1 MDSLILE
8 VINCASKISKQKVMV
23 QSISTLLNNK
33 DAYNFDND
41 GSKENAGIYLFI
53 YLFIHSLF
61 IVDLQLMK

>member
-1 MDSLILE
+1 
-8 VINCASKISKQKVMV
+8 MV

-41 GSKENAGIYLFI
+41 NSKENAGIYLFIYLFIHLFIYLFI

-61 IVDLQLMK
+61 IVDLQLYEITVSNKK

>member
-1 MDSLILE
+1 MDSLTLE

-41 GSKENAGIYLFI
+41 NSKENVGIYLFI
-53 YLFIHSLF
+53 YLFILY
-61 IVDLQLMK
+61 L

>member
-1 MDSLILE
+1 
-8 VINCASKISKQKVMV
+8 MV

-41 GSKENAGIYLFI
+41 NSKENAGIYLFV

>member
-1 MDSLILE
+1 
-8 VINCASKISKQKVMV
+8 MV
-23 QSISTLLNNK
+23 QSIPTLLNNK